1 MTTLPQYIPLQ
12 NGQAAFF
19 KEQNLISNLL
29 GTVGYEVRDGYVIFT
44 EDITDPQGKNVQ
56 AVDMQLVVMDFDKY
70 DDYDLLPLSA
80 DMAADIIK
88 QTAALLMQTPPPDNR
103 VDALTEENINKR

>member
-1 MTTLPQYIPLQ
+1 MITLNQYIPLQ

-19 KEQNLISNLL
+19 KKQNLISNLL

-44 EDITDPQGKNVQ
+44 EDITDPQGKNTL

-80 DMAADIIK
+80 DMAAEIIQK
-88 QTAALLMQTPPPDNR
+88 AASMLMQTPPPDNR
-103 VDALTEENINKR
+103 VDALTEENIKR